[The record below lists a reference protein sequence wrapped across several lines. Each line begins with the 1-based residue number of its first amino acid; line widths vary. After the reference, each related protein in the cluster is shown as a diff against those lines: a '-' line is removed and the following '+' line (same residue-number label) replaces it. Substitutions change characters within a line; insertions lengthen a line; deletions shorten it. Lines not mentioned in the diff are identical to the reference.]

1 MSTNYPNQIDTFV
14 NPNPDDKLG
23 SVVVPHAEL
32 HTKVNEAIIAIQNAL
47 GSGPAG
53 SNLTATG
60 IVTQGTWSSQIDDI
74 TIDGGT
80 F

>member
-1 MSTNYPNQIDTFV
+1 MNTNYPNQVDTFV
-14 NPNPDDKLG
+14 NPSPDDKLG
-23 SVVVPHAEL
+23 STVVPHAEL